1 MKAMKMTITAVLV
14 LAVAGF
20 ASLAGGAAISVN
32 LTETNTAN
40 DIGAAETAGA
50 PGYADDNWNNIDWLQ
65 FGSATALDDG
75 GGTETTV
82 TVNGYVGTM
91 NGNWTG
97 NWTTGGATPSWV
109 TAGAQGT
116 ANGKLFSAG
125 YKRAKQDVED
135 TTNVTIS
142 NITDYFVGEYT
153 LVVYY
158 GGLPGD
164 TAWNNPTVT
173 GGHSYYTVD
182 GEIRIRDGD
191 DGNAMLYYTDFRS
204 IGYGGKAPYDQK
216 FDGTFLAQTVIDHN
230 MGDPAGATHQ
240 VFTGLT
246 TDTLVLNVNA
256 AQGRGLD
263 PETRKGGGGIGG
275 FQLIGT
281 SIPEPATMALLA
293 MGAGALILR
302 RRRRKA

>member
-1 MKAMKMTITAVLV
+1 MKAMKMIIPSV
-14 LAVAGF
+14 LAVIAIAAL
-20 ASLAGGAAISVN
+20 ASGATLSVN

-40 DIGAAETAGA
+40 DIGTAETAGA

-65 FGSATALDDG
+65 FGSATALNDG
-75 GGTETTV
+75 DGTGTTV
-82 TVNGYVGTM
+82 TVNGYVGTA

-125 YKRAKQDVED
+125 YKRAKQDYED

-164 TAWNNPTVT
+164 TAWNNYQT
-173 GGHSYYTVD
+173 GSSYYTVD

-191 DGNAMLYYTDFRS
+191 NGDALLHYTDFRS
-204 IGYGGKAPYDQK
+204 TGYQATRYDEK
-216 FDGTFLAQTVIDHN
+216 FDGTFLEQTGIYHAF
-230 MGDPAGATHQ
+230 GSPAGATHQ

-256 AQGRGLD
+256 AQGRNLD

-281 SIPEPATMALLA
+281 TIPEPATMGLLT

-302 RRRRKA
+302 RRRRRA